1 MERST
6 EFMFGIPWIMS
17 FFHQDWT
24 LDASTAAEAVAD
36 QFVEELE
43 PEAVLLVRRDAE
55 LLLDKLPSD
64 RITVLWQQGVE
75 TGEHFFR
82 RARAMDGAEWMR
94 QVLGLC
100 DAWLSR
106 RSGTPALS
114 GADRYEGRDLADQVL
129 SVVEKFQAPLGQDV
143 TDALAKCVHHCT
155 PDLAFRLLLQVL
167 PTKSASLSP
176 EYLYLSAEQYA
187 GLEALGKAF
196 HYGQYVVSDIEY
208 LVTEQAP

>member
-106 RSGTPALS
+106 RSDASALS
-114 GADRYEGRDLADQVL
+114 GADRYEGKELAGQVL
-129 SVVEKFQAPLGQDV
+129 SVVEDFRDSIGGEVA
-143 TDALAKCVHHCT
+143 DALAECVRHST
-155 PDLAFRLLLQVL
+155 PDLAFRLLLQIL
-167 PTKSASLSP
+167 PTRSALLSP

-208 LVTEQAP
+208 LVTAQAP